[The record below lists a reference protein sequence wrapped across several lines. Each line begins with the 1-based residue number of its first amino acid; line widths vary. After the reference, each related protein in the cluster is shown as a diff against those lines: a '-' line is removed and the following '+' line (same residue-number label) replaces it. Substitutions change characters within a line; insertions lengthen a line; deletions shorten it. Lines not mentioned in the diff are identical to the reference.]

1 MVAAALAEEERQ
13 AVGSSDMK
21 HNLSKIVKSHS
32 VVLNYIGSIL
42 VIFAF
47 IALVPI
53 LFSVIYKDGSDVS
66 LAFLLT
72 SIISLGTGIF
82 LRLVFRGDVPNN
94 VQATFITALGWVIIS
109 AVAAVPYV
117 FVLHSSYLDAYFEAM
132 SGFTTTGITMFTG
145 LDYMPKGIIF
155 WRSLTQWIGGLG
167 IITFFLVVH
176 SHGGSAHK
184 IFGAE
189 SHKITSERPVPGL
202 ANTVKLLWM
211 IYSGYTVLI
220 FVMLLFAG
228 SGFWDSLNH
237 TLTALSTGG
246 FSPHDASIAYYSEH
260 GFEHYKMIEYVLIF
274 GMFLGGTNFLV
285 HYRILQKNIKALWDN
300 TEMRYWFGIIFG
312 FTFIILLER
321 YLHGKIDI
329 ASPHFLSKTEENF
342 RTVLF
347 QVVSVITTTGY
358 GTKDLFNPF
367 FGAAAR
373 QLFLVMMIIGGCVG
387 STGGGIKVMR
397 VAILFK
403 LIKREIYKIFVPS
416 KAVNY
421 ILIDHTPFDMEEV
434 YRVSGLFFIWMVL
447 LIAGGLITS
456 FASKMTALESMSGMY
471 SALGNIGPTFFS
483 VKDMISLKPIVKITY
498 ILGMLMGRLEIL
510 PVLLLF
516 SPKAWKVY

>member
-1 MVAAALAEEERQ
+1 MER
-13 AVGSSDMK
+13 
-21 HNLSKIVKSHS
+21 
-32 VVLNYIGSIL
+32 
-42 VIFAF
+42 F
-47 IALVPI
+47 
-53 LFSVIYKDGSDVS
+53 
-66 LAFLLT
+66 
-72 SIISLGTGIF
+72 
-82 LRLVFRGDVPNN
+82 
-94 VQATFITALGWVIIS
+94 
-109 AVAAVPYV
+109 
-117 FVLHSSYLDAYFEAM
+117 
-132 SGFTTTGITMFTG
+132 
-145 LDYMPKGIIF
+145 
-155 WRSLTQWIGGLG
+155 
-167 IITFFLVVH
+167 
-176 SHGGSAHK
+176 
-184 IFGAE
+184 
-189 SHKITSERPVPGL
+189 
-202 ANTVKLLWM
+202 
-211 IYSGYTVLI
+211 
-220 FVMLLFAG
+220 
-228 SGFWDSLNH
+228 
-237 TLTALSTGG
+237 
-246 FSPHDASIAYYSEH
+246 
-260 GFEHYKMIEYVLIF
+260 
-274 GMFLGGTNFLV
+274 
-285 HYRILQKNIKALWDN
+285 
-300 TEMRYWFGIIFG
+300 
-312 FTFIILLER
+312 
-321 YLHGKIDI
+321 LHGKIDI
-329 ASPHFLSKTEENF
+329 ASPHFLSKAEENF

-347 QVVSVITTTGY
+347 QVVSVVTTTGY